1 MQQIPILE
9 GIQIKTLM
17 FFILELSC
25 PSSVIIRKANI
36 TKIKKQATRD
46 DEPRCMNWR
55 TLDLMYVLQW
65 MVWSSR
71 PVTYK

>member
-46 DEPRCMNWR
+46 DEPGQVHELENFRPYVR
-55 TLDLMYVLQW
+55 TSMDGVE
-65 MVWSSR
+65 
-71 PVTYK
+71 

>member
-17 FFILELSC
+17 FFILGLSC

-46 DEPRCMNWR
+46 DEPRCMKLENFRPYVR
-55 TLDLMYVLQW
+55 TSMDGVE
-65 MVWSSR
+65 
-71 PVTYK
+71 